1 MVSFDPFGP
10 GGKIRPNGF
19 LGIPPSGRAAETH
32 NWFPLHGPGHFLEI
46 AILIEFLIEVSRPH
60 PWSVIWNMP
69 FLEKTH
75 VIFSSFPHLIGSP
88 RGV

>member
-69 FLEKTH
+69 FLEKIH
-75 VIFSSFPHLIGSP
+75 VTFSSFPHLIGSP